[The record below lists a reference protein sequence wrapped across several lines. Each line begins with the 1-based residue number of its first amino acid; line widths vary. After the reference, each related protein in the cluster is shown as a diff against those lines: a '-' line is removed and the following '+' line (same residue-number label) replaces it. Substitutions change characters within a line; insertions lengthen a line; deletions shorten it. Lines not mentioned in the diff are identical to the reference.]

1 MKYGQYYHVYNHA
14 NGGDDLFVEES
25 NYIYFLRSV
34 SLFLSPV
41 ADVCVYCLMPNHFH
55 LLVRI
60 KKETA
65 LKKSV
70 RDYQKHLKSSGK
82 RAFPDERFFRLLN
95 NPQLFVRQQ
104 FSNLFNSY
112 SQAYNK
118 FHKRR
123 GSLFRK
129 NYKRK
134 EVTDKLYLKQ
144 LVLYI
149 HNNPVHHEFC
159 AHPGEWAFS
168 SYKEYI
174 NNENGIA
181 SKHPIFNAFKGKKN
195 LISQHKHWR
204 NRYKMDEF

>member
-1 MKYGQYYHVYNHA
+1 MKYGQYYHIYNHA
-14 NGGDDLFVEES
+14 NGGDDLFIEES
-25 NYIYFLRSV
+25 NYLYFLRLTS
-34 SLFLSPV
+34 SFLSPV
-41 ADVCVYCLMPNHFH
+41 ADVCAYCLMPNHFH

-60 KKETA
+60 KKEPA

-70 RDYQKHLKSSGK
+70 RYYQKLLKK
-82 RAFPDERFFRLLN
+82 ANKKALPDDRFFILLHS
-95 NPQLFVRQQ
+95 PQLFARQQ

-118 FHKRR
+118 FHKRK

-134 EVTDKLYLKQ
+134 EVSDKMYLKQ

-149 HNNPVHHEFC
+149 HNNPVHHNFC
-159 AHPGEWAFS
+159 THPSEWAFS

-174 NNENGIA
+174 NNEKGITN
-181 SKHPIFNAFKGKKN
+181 KRPIFNAFRGKKN

-204 NRYKMDEF
+204 NRYKMEEF